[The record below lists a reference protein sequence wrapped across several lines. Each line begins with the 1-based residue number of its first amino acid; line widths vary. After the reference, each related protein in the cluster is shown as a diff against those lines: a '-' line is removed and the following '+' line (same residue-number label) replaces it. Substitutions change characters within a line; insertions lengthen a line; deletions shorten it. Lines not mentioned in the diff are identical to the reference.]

1 MNKIIKN
8 LIFIICLI
16 FILCVFLS
24 PLFIVVFDS
33 LKEAAISK
41 TAADITDSFLTA
53 RLNNYYNVLIETDF
67 LRAFMYSLFITI
79 FSTGFI
85 TLFSSMTAWMLIR
98 LKNRLNKFIYF
109 CFIVSVFIPFPV
121 LMWSMPT
128 TARLL
133 YLDNPFGIIL
143 LYLGFGSGIGIFI
156 FGSFIKKIPLELEE
170 AALIDGCSLIQVF
183 SNIVLPI
190 IRPAIAAVALIN
202 TIWVY
207 NDYLMPFLI
216 IGRSGYKTIPMI
228 IMNLD
233 FSLGIGVLSSIL
245 LLSIIPMILFFI
257 INRRNIIKSYSIGI
271 LK

>member
-8 LIFIICLI
+8 LIFIVFLI

-24 PLFIVVFDS
+24 PLFVIAFDS

-41 TAADITDSFLTA
+41 TAPDITTPFLTA
-53 RLNNYYNVLIETDF
+53 RLNNYYSVLIEADF

-109 CFIVSVFIPFPV
+109 CFIFSVFIPFPI
-121 LMWSMPT
+121 LMWS
-128 TARLL
+128 TAATAKLL

-143 LYLGFGSGIGIFI
+143 LYLGLGSGIGVFI
-156 FGSFIKKIPLELEE
+156 FGSFIKKIPPELEE

-183 SNIVLPI
+183 SNIILPI

-202 TIWVY
+202 TIWIY

-216 IGRSGYKTIPMI
+216 IDKQGYKTLPII
-228 IMNLD
+228 IMDLG
-233 FSLGIGVLSSIL
+233 FSSGTGALSAIL
-245 LLSIIPMILFFI
+245 FLSIIPMILFYA